1 MEAKHQGPRVEQKDR
16 DLQYRGV
23 VSVVRRVHCEK
34 MPVPVPL
41 SYPAIEASQDPNLG
55 TPRLLDLLLLNHGSL

>member
-1 MEAKHQGPRVEQKDR
+1 MGAKDQGPRVEQKGR